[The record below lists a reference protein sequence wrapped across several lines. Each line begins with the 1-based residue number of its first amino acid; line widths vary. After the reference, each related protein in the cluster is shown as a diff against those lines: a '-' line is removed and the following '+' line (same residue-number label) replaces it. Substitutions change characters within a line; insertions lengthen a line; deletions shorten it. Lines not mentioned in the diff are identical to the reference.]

1 MKEIFSEGDSGLSSR
16 NRGWLFGLFL
26 VAATFIAY
34 APVWHAGYIWDDD
47 RYVTGNVLLHSADG
61 LRQIWFVPGA
71 TSQFYPLTY
80 SAFWIEYHFWHLN
93 PLGYHLVNVALHS
106 LNAILLWRLLRR
118 LGVRG
123 AWLAGAIF
131 ALHPVN
137 VMSVAWVKELKNTLS
152 GALALCCAHAYV
164 RFAGLG
170 IDAEKENP
178 SRWRFYIL
186 ALAFFQLAMFAKT
199 AVSFLPLTLF
209 LIVWWQRE
217 KISWRDTLPLLPML
231 GISALMGKLTI
242 FMEHKYAGAT
252 GAGFNLDLAQRI
264 YVSGHSFWFY
274 LGKLIFPYPLIEV
287 YERWKI
293 IFIPWTQYIYAVAT
307 LAVLVGLWTA
317 RGRIG
322 KGAFAAALHFY
333 VSTSMFVLM
342 VVIYFMHYSFV
353 SDHWQYFGCM
363 SVFAVAAAGITKWL
377 ERFGKRKFIS
387 YGALFLLLGFLTWQQ
402 SEIYRSA
409 ETLWRANVAEN
420 PNAFVAQ
427 NDLGFALLASGRV
440 TESLG
445 HLQKAVQL
453 EPNDISAQKNLGGA
467 LLQIRR
473 VDEAIIHYQD
483 AVDLKP
489 DDAGAHNNLGFA
501 FFRKARVSDAIAQYN
516 MALEIQPD
524 DEGVHHNL
532 GIALFKEGQVDAAM
546 LHYRKALE
554 IKPDN
559 AEVHNDLANALSKN
573 GQVAEAIQHWQ
584 KALEIRPQYPPAQNN
599 LAWALAT
606 NPDPSLRNGAKA
618 IQLAQQAN
626 QLSGG
631 KNLLMLRTLAAAYAE
646 AGQFTNALTTAGQAL
661 QLAAT
666 ESNFPMINSLQAQ
679 MKLYEA
685 GQPFHTPAR

>member
-1 MKEIFSEGDSGLSSR
+1 MPSVSIPAVKENFSEGDGRLSSR

-61 LRQIWFVPGA
+61 LRQIWFAPGA

-80 SAFWIEYHFWHLN
+80 SAFWIEYHFWQLN
-93 PLGYHLVNVALHS
+93 PLGYHLINVTLHS

-137 VMSVAWVKELKNTLS
+137 VMSVAWVTELKNTLS
-152 GALALCCAHAYV
+152 GGLALCAAHAYV

-170 IDAEKENP
+170 IDGGKENP
-178 SRWRFYIL
+178 SHWRFYVL

-209 LIVWWQRE
+209 LIVWWQKE
-217 KISWRDTLPLLPML
+217 KTTWRDALPLLPML
-231 GISALMGKLTI
+231 AISVLMGKLTI

-252 GAGFNLDLAQRI
+252 GAGFNLDLSQRI

-293 IFIPWTQYIYAVAT
+293 INISSWQFIYPAAT
-307 LAVLVGLWTA
+307 LALLVGLWIA

-333 VSTSMFVLM
+333 IATSMFVLM

-363 SVFAVAAAGITKWL
+363 SVFAVAAAGITTLLDRLGKLVILFCGGILLFLDFVLGLPFALPGHHSEYKYFLIFIIYQLVVPMAAVGITVVLYRL
-377 ERFGKRKFIS
+377 EKLKFFFC
-387 YGALFLLLGFLTWQQ
+387 GALLLLLGLLTWRQ

-409 ETLWRANVAEN
+409 ETLWSANVAQN
-420 PNAFVAQ
+420 PDAFVAQ
-427 NDLGFALLASGRV
+427 NDLGFALLASGRE
-440 TESLG
+440 TEALD
-445 HLQKAVQL
+445 HLQKAVRL
-453 EPNDISAQKNLGGA
+453 DPDDVSAQKNLGSA
-467 LLQIRR
+467 LLQTGLL
-473 VDEAIIHYQD
+473 DEAIIHLKD

-489 DDAGAHNNLGFA
+489 DDASAHNNLGFA
-501 FFRKARVSDAIAQYN
+501 FFRKGRVAEAIAQYN
-516 MALEIQPD
+516 TALQIQPD
-524 DEGVHHNL
+524 DEGVHNNL
-532 GIALFKEGQVDAAM
+532 GLALFKEGKVDAAM
-546 LHYRKALE
+546 MHYKKALQ

-559 AEVHNDLANALSKN
+559 AEVHNDLANALSKS
-573 GQVAEAIQHWQ
+573 GSEAEAIQHWQ
-584 KALEIRPQYPPAQNN
+584 RLG
-599 LAWALAT
+599 
-606 NPDPSLRNGAKA
+606 NPSPIYASAK
-618 IQLAQQAN
+618 
-626 QLSGG
+626 
-631 KNLLMLRTLAAAYAE
+631 
-646 AGQFTNALTTAGQAL
+646 
-661 QLAAT
+661 
-666 ESNFPMINSLQAQ
+666 
-679 MKLYEA
+679 
-685 GQPFHTPAR
+685 

>member
-1 MKEIFSEGDSGLSSR
+1 VKEFFLEVDGGLSSR

-61 LRQIWFVPGA
+61 LRQIWFAPGA

-80 SAFWIEYHFWHLN
+80 SAFWLEYHLWQLN

-137 VMSVAWVKELKNTLS
+137 VMSVAWVTELKNTLS
-152 GALALCCAHAYV
+152 GGLALCAAHAYV

-170 IDAEKENP
+170 IDGGKENP
-178 SRWRFYIL
+178 SRWRFYVL

-209 LIVWWQRE
+209 LIVWWQKE
-217 KISWRDTLPLLPML
+217 KTSWRDALPLLPML
-231 GISALMGKLTI
+231 GISVLMGKLTI

-274 LGKLIFPYPLIEV
+274 IGKLIFPYPLIEV

-293 IFIPWTQYIYAVAT
+293 ISIPWSQYVYAAAT
-307 LAVLVGLWTA
+307 LAVLVGLWAA

-322 KGAFAAALHFY
+322 RGAFAAALHFY
-333 VSTSMFVLM
+333 IATSMFVLM

-363 SVFAVAAAGITKWL
+363 SVFAVAAAGITSWL
-377 ERFGKRKFIS
+377 DRFGKRKFIS
-387 YGALFLLLGFLTWQQ
+387 YGALFLLLGFLTWRQA
-402 SEIYRSA
+402 EIYRSA
-409 ETLWRANVAEN
+409 ETLWHANVADN

-427 NDLGFALLASGRV
+427 NDLGFALLASGRAD
-440 TESLG
+440 EALG
-445 HLQKAVQL
+445 YLQKAVQL
-453 EPNDISAQKNLGGA
+453 EPDDVSAQKNLGGA
-467 LLQIRR
+467 LLQKGR

-501 FFRKARVSDAIAQYN
+501 LFRKGQVDGAIAQYET
-516 MALEIQPD
+516 ALQLQPD

-532 GIALFKEGQVDAAM
+532 GLALFKKGQVDAAM
-546 LHYRKALE
+546 LHYRKALQ

-584 KALEIRPQYPPAQNN
+584 MALEIRPQYLPAQNN

-606 NPDPSLRNGAKA
+606 DPDASLRNGAKA
-618 IQLAQQAN
+618 VQLAQQAN
-626 QLSGG
+626 KLSGG

-646 AGQFTNALTTAGQAL
+646 AGQFTNALMTAGQAL

-666 ESNFPMINSLQAQ
+666 ESNFQMINSLETQ

-685 GQPFHTPAR
+685 GQPFHTGKN

>member
-1 MKEIFSEGDSGLSSR
+1 VKGFFSAGDCGLSSR

-47 RYVTGNVLLHSADG
+47 RYVTGNALLHSADG
-61 LRQIWFVPGA
+61 LRQIWFSPGA

-80 SAFWIEYHFWHLN
+80 SAFWIEYHFWQLN

-137 VMSVAWVKELKNTLS
+137 VMSVAWVTELKNTLS
-152 GALALCCAHAYV
+152 GGLALCCAHAYV

-170 IDAEKENP
+170 IDAGKENP

-217 KISWRDTLPLLPML
+217 KISWRDAMPLLPML
-231 GISALMGKLTI
+231 GISALMGRLTI
-242 FMEHKYAGAT
+242 FMEQKYAGAT

-293 IFIPWTQYIYAVAT
+293 ISIPWTGYIYAAAT
-307 LAVLVGLWTA
+307 LAVLAGLWIA

-333 VSTSMFVLM
+333 VATSLFVLM

-363 SVFAVAAAGITKWL
+363 SVIAVAAAGISAWL
-377 ERFGKRKFIS
+377 ERFGNRKFIS
-387 YGALFLLLGFLTWQQ
+387 YGALLLLLGFLTWRQ

-409 ETLWRANVAEN
+409 ETLWRADVAEN

-427 NDLGFALLASGRV
+427 NDLGFALLASGR
-440 TESLG
+440 TDEALG
-445 HLQKAVQL
+445 YLQKAVEL
-453 EPNDISAQKNLGGA
+453 EPEDASSQKNLGSA
-467 LLQIRR
+467 LLQKGRL
-473 VDEAIIHYQD
+473 DEAIIHFQEVVKRY
-483 AVDLKP
+483 P
-489 DDAGAHNNLGFA
+489 GDAGARNNLGFA
-501 FFRKARVSDAIAQYN
+501 LFRKGQVAKAIAQYN
-516 MALEIQPD
+516 QALELQPD
-524 DEGVHHNL
+524 DADVHHNL
-532 GIALFKEGQVDAAM
+532 GIALFREGFVDEAM
-546 LHYRKALE
+546 THYFIALK
-554 IKPDN
+554 IHPDD
-559 AEVHNDLANALSKN
+559 AEVENDLADAFSKKRRF
-573 GQVAEAIQHWQ
+573 AEAIQHWQ
-584 KALEIRPQYPPAQNN
+584 HALEIRPQYTPAQNN
-599 LAWALAT
+599 LAWVLAT
-606 NPDPSLRNGAKA
+606 NPDASLRNGATAVK
-618 IQLAQQAN
+618 LARQAD
-626 QLSGG
+626 QSAGG
-631 KNLLMLRTLAAAYAE
+631 KNLLVLQTLAAAYAE
-646 AGQFTNALTTAGQAL
+646 AGQFTDALATAGEAL
-661 QLAAT
+661 QLAAS
-666 ESNFPMINSLQAQ
+666 EHNAPMINSFQAQ
-679 MKLYEA
+679 IKLYENGRPLHA
-685 GQPFHTPAR
+685 SAD